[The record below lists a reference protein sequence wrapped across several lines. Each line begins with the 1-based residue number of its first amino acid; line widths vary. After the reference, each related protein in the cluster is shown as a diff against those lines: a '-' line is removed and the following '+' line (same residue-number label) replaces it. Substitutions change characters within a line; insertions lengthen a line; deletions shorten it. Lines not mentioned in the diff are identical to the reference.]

1 MHNIKRMNAIKADN
15 IIGRDPLRP
24 TLAPTTA
31 AIRAMLIPD
40 TIIAILLVVA
50 SV

>member
-1 MHNIKRMNAIKADN
+1 MHNIKRMNAIKADT
-15 IIGRDPLRP
+15 GRDPLWP

-50 SV
+50 SA